1 MIHIILPMRKFS
13 TLLFTFLLF
22 FGSVLQ
28 AKETSIT
35 DLQSKVEATTGN
47 SKVDALNE
55 LAQMLS
61 EDKPDEA
68 YEYALEAYEMAGK
81 MNYPKG
87 LASAADNLGM
97 LMLDRYDYEN
107 AMKYFVEGLSLRNN
121 ISDEKGIATSK
132 DNIGWVFY
140 LQEDMN
146 SAESNLQEALN
157 IRNKITDFEG
167 AAASHEKLGY
177 VFLFKKTYGKARE
190 HFGQAMELRIEMEQL
205 PEAADLASHMGKIAS
220 DMGDTDGAIAYYSQS
235 LDLNSSMQDVP
246 NIGTDYNNIALVY
259 YHQSKSSAFD
269 KEELLEEALD
279 ANESAFRIRSKLD
292 DKLALAETYQNFGSI
307 YADMGDKAKANENL
321 EKSSALLK
329 EIGAEPGTQFIYL
342 NISKAYEGLGE
353 FKKAYKYQ
361 LAYDKNKEVIFNT
374 EKSKALLDLTTKYD
388 SQFAA
393 EKQKQ
398 KISVLEKEQAFSDK
412 ISYFL
417 MALVALGLLLIGV
430 LYNSYRLKKRD
441 NNLLRAKNEEIERQK
456 AEINAKNAELN
467 EKAASLDNLNQQ
479 LVKEMAERESIEQS
493 SFARERFLA
502 TMSHEMRTPMNII
515 IGLTHLLLSESPRED
530 QIEHLRTLQFSANNL
545 VVFINDVLDFSKIE
559 AGKLTLESRE
569 FDPKQIL
576 KEIEKRFEL
585 PTNDK
590 KLKFNCRYD
599 KKVPEVL
606 LGDPARMNQILT
618 NLVSNAVKFTDEGE
632 VNVDIQLDELN
643 KNEATLKLV
652 VEDTGVGIDPAK
664 LEEKFRKF
672 SSNSNEDLFEGY
684 ASSGLGLAI
693 TKRLIDLQNGRIEV
707 NSVPNEGTTF
717 TVYLPYKAVAVDKST
732 LKKDNKPADYGHLV
746 GNKVLL
752 VEDNKINQLVVA
764 KMLRK
769 LGMEVIT
776 ADDGLEALDAYSN
789 QYFDLVLMDIQM
801 PKMDG
806 YRTTAE
812 IRKSSDPRKRDVPII
827 ALTASAFL
835 TEKEKAK
842 LFGMNDHVGKPFGPD
857 DLLEKISNCLAV
869 YKT

>member
-1 MIHIILPMRKFS
+1 MS
-13 TLLFTFLLF
+13 F
-22 FGSVLQ
+22 FSVLQ
-28 AKETSIT
+28 AEERSIT
-35 DLQSKVEATTGN
+35 DLENKVEQSTGN
-47 SKVDALNE
+47 SKVNALNDLAAMLVDEKPLDAL
-55 LAQMLS
+55 
-61 EDKPDEA
+61 
-68 YEYALEAYEMAGK
+68 EYANEAYEMSLRMDYPAG
-81 MNYPKG
+81 MAT
-87 LASAADNLGM
+87 ASDNLGI

-107 AMKYFVEGLSLRNN
+107 AMKYFVESLSIRNTMN
-121 ISDEKGIATSK
+121 DKKGIATSK
-132 DNIGWVFY
+132 NHIGWVFY

-146 SAESNLQEALN
+146 SALANLNEALQ

-167 AAASHEKLGY
+167 AASTHEKLGY
-177 VFLFKKTYGKARE
+177 VYLFKKTYGKAKE

-205 PEAADLASHMGKIAS
+205 PEAAGLASHMGKIAS
-220 DMGDTDGAIAYYSQS
+220 DMGDPDGALAYYSQS
-235 LDLNSSMQDVP
+235 LDLNSSLQDVP

-259 YHQSKSSAFD
+259 WNQAKTSAFD

-279 ANESAFRIRSKLD
+279 ANESAFKIRKKTG

-307 YADMGDKAKANENL
+307 YTGMGDKKNAIINL
-321 EKSSALLK
+321 ELCTALLK
-329 EIGAEPGTQFIYL
+329 EIGAEPGTQFIFQ
-342 NISKAYEGLGE
+342 NVSNAYQELGD
-353 FKKAYKYQ
+353 FKNAYKYQ
-361 LAYDKNKEVIFNT
+361 LAYSKNKEVIFNK
-374 EKSKALLDLTTKYD
+374 EKSTALLELTTKYD

-393 EKQKQ
+393 EKNKQ
-398 KISVLEKEQAFSDK
+398 KITDLEKEQSFSKK

-417 MALVALGLLLIGV
+417 MAMVALGLLLCGV

-441 NNLLRAKNEEIERQK
+441 NNLLRAKNDEIERQK
-456 AEINAKNAELN
+456 SEINAKNEELN
-467 EKAASLDNLNQQ
+467 GKNDNLDDLNQK
-479 LVKEMAERESIEQS
+479 LVTEMAERESIEQS

-515 IGLTHLLLSESPRED
+515 IGLTHLLLSENPRED
-530 QIEHLRTLQFSANNL
+530 QIDHLRTLQFSANNL

-569 FDPKQIL
+569 FEPAQIL
-576 KEIEKRFEL
+576 TEIEKRFEL
-585 PTNDK
+585 PSNDK
-590 KLKFNCRYD
+590 ELEFVCNYD
-599 KKVPEVL
+599 KKIPEVL

-618 NLVSNAVKFTDEGE
+618 NLVSNAIKFTHKGKVE
-632 VNVDIQLDELN
+632 VDIVLEELN
-643 KNEATLKLV
+643 KNEATIKLV
-652 VEDTGVGIDPAK
+652 VEDTGSGIDADK
-664 LEEKFRKF
+664 LNEMFRKF
-672 SSNSNEDLFEGY
+672 SSNSNDDLFEGY

-693 TKRLIDLQNGRIEV
+693 TKRLIDLQNGRLEV
-707 NSVPNEGTTF
+707 DSVKERGTTF
-717 TVYLPYKAVAVDKST
+717 TVYLPYKAIKTEDRKPTIA
-732 LKKDNKPADYGHLV
+732 KPADYGHLV

-776 ADDGLEALDAYSN
+776 ADDGLEALESYSN

-835 TEKEKAK
+835 TEKDKAK

-857 DLLEKISNCLAV
+857 DLLEKISNCLVV

>member
-1 MIHIILPMRKFS
+1 MIHIVLPMKNFF
-13 TLLFTFLLF
+13 TQLLLWSLLLPLNLYA
-22 FGSVLQ
+22 G
-28 AKETSIT
+28 ETSIT
-35 DLQSKVEATTGN
+35 DLQTKVEQSTGN
-47 SKVDALNE
+47 SKINALNE
-55 LAQMLS
+55 LAAMLI
-61 EDKPDEA
+61 EDKPVDA
-68 YEYALEAYEMAGK
+68 YEYASEAYQMARK
-81 MNYPKG
+81 TNYPEGMAK
-87 LASAADNLGM
+87 ASDNLG
-97 LMLDRYDYEN
+97 LLKLNKYDYEN
-107 AMKYFVEGLSLRNN
+107 AMKYFVESLSIRNVTK
-121 ISDEKGIATSK
+121 DQKGIATSK
-132 DNIGWVFY
+132 DHIGWVFY

-146 SAESNLQEALN
+146 SALANLEEALA

-167 AAASHEKLGY
+167 AAETHENLGY
-177 VFLFKKTYGKARE
+177 VYLFKKTYGKARE
-190 HFGQAMELRIEMEQL
+190 HFGQALGLRIELEQL
-205 PEAADLASHMGKIAS
+205 REAAELASHMGKIAS
-220 DMGDTDGAIAYYSQS
+220 DMGDSDGALAYYNQS
-235 LDLNSSMQDVP
+235 LDLNSSMEDVQS
-246 NIGTDYNNIALVY
+246 IAGDYTNIALVY
-259 YHQSKSSAFD
+259 WNQAKSNTFD

-279 ANESAFRIRSKLD
+279 ANVSAFRIRSKIGVPID
-292 DKLALAETYQNFGSI
+292 LAETYQNFGSI
-307 YADMGDKAKANENL
+307 YTAMGEKAKAMENL
-321 EKSSALLK
+321 ESSSKILR
-329 EIGAEPGTQFIYL
+329 EIGTEPGTQYIYL
-342 NISKAYEGLGE
+342 NISKAYEALGD
-353 FKKAYKYQ
+353 FKNAYKYQ
-361 LAYDKNKEVIFNT
+361 LAYSKNKEVIFNK
-374 EKSKALLDLTTKYD
+374 EKSTALLELTTKYD

-398 KISVLEKEQAFSDK
+398 KIADLEQEQAFSNK
-412 ISYFL
+412 ISKFL

-441 NNLLRAKNEEIERQK
+441 NNLLRAKNEEIQRQK
-456 AEINAKNAELN
+456 AEIDEKNEELN
-467 EKAASLDNLNQQ
+467 QKNASLDILNQK

-569 FDPKQIL
+569 FEPRQIL

-585 PTNDK
+585 PSNDK
-590 KLKFNCRYD
+590 NLEFNCNFDR
-599 KKVPEVL
+599 KIPEIL

-618 NLVSNAVKFTDEGE
+618 NLVSNAIKFTGEGKVE
-632 VNVDIQLDELN
+632 VEILLHELN

-652 VEDTGVGIDPAK
+652 VEDTGKGIDPQK
-664 LEEKFRKF
+664 LDEMFRKF
-672 SSNSNEDLFEGY
+672 SSTSNEDLFEGY

-707 NSVPNEGTTF
+707 DSVPERGTIF
-717 TVYLPYKAVAVDKST
+717 TVYLPYKAVDMSNRKQKT
-732 LKKDNKPADYGHLV
+732 DNKPKDYSHLV

-769 LGMEVIT
+769 LGMEVVT
-776 ADDGLEALDAYSN
+776 ADDGLEALDAYSQ

-801 PKMDG
+801 PNMDG

-869 YKT
+869 YKL